1 MNARRWSGAL
11 PSRDCVG
18 AERDRGNREYDRR
31 WNGEAMR
38 NEWLVI
44 FVACGMGSACGG
56 GSQVPASSASAPAES
71 SSASERPGAAVGVP
85 SSTAA
90 ASATASTP
98 SVGASSSAGSANP
111 PPATGGSVL
120 VGEIAG
126 TPKFDPKP
134 PIEGVKADL
143 LDCFNQARGAN
154 PALHGKLTLKI
165 VVNEAGHVNRV
176 DANPG
181 GLADDAAL
189 VACISD
195 VLKAGAQFP
204 KPGGMA
210 TVTAPLVFRR

>member
-1 MNARRWSGAL
+1 
-11 PSRDCVG
+11 
-18 AERDRGNREYDRR
+18 
-31 WNGEAMR
+31 MR
-38 NEWLVI
+38 NEWLAI
-44 FVACGMGSACGG
+44 FVACGMGPACSG

-71 SSASERPGAAVGVP
+71 SSASERPETAGAVTSATP
-85 SSTAA
+85 A
-90 ASATASTP
+90 ASAPASTP
-98 SVGASSSAGSANP
+98 SVGASSSAGRASP
-111 PPATGGSVL
+111 PSATGGSVL

-154 PALHGKLTLKI
+154 PALHGKLTLTI
-165 VVNEAGHVNRV
+165 VVNEAGRVNRV

-181 GLADDAAL
+181 GLGDDASL
-189 VACISD
+189 LACVSD
-195 VLKAGAQFP
+195 VLKARAQFA